1 MQIRTLN
8 QPKHKGKKNEQGI
21 ALKNHTKRIEKAYS
35 MKKNLPSI
43 KILGTDIT
51 TASESEVL
59 EYIFK
64 RLEKPTEKFYIVTP
78 NPEILMLAA
87 RSKGFQYVLNSAT
100 LSLPDGIGVAVAGR
114 ILKKQIIGRITGTD
128 LMEKI
133 CAVASKRPISIG
145 FLGGSS
151 GVAEKASE
159 CLREKYPGLR
169 VVFVGEKWKNEVWG
183 PVSPHPHSSSSPRAS
198 LGLQVDN
205 GGFPVELPLTKPHID
220 ILFVAFG
227 APKQEEWI
235 AKNLPNIDVTVAM
248 GVGGAFDYVSGKVR
262 RAPKVLRSMGMEWAF
277 RLIRQP
283 WRIRRQL
290 ALPQFAYAVLKE
302 RFS

>member
-1 MQIRTLN
+1 MR
-8 QPKHKGKKNEQGI
+8 GKKNEQQR
-21 ALKNHTKRIEKAYS
+21 ALKNHTKRIEKVYS
-35 MKKNLPSI
+35 MGKNLPSV

-64 RLEKPTEKFYIVTP
+64 RLENPSKKFYIVTP
-78 NPEILMLAA
+78 NPEILMLGT
-87 RSKGFQYVLNSAT
+87 RSKRFQDVLNGAT
-100 LSLPDGIGVAVAGR
+100 LSLPDGIGVLIAGR
-114 ILKKQIIGRITGTD
+114 ILKKKIIGRITGTD

-133 CAVASKRPISIG
+133 CAVASNRPINIG
-145 FLGGSS
+145 FLGGSR

-198 LGLQVDN
+198 FGLRVDN
-205 GGFPVELPLTKPHID
+205 GGPPVEPPLTRPHID

-235 AKNLPNIDVTVAM
+235 AKNLDSIDVTVAM

-262 RAPKVLRSMGMEWAF
+262 RAPKFMRDMGMEWAF
-277 RLIRQP
+277 RLAMQP
-283 WRIRRQL
+283 WRIKRQL
-290 ALPQFAYAVLKE
+290 ALPRFAYAVLRE